1 MKKYFYSV
9 LCFLLLFS
17 ISNLWANH
25 PKVSKTEAPTHQSL
39 YYNSQKSKLEGFNIK
54 LSPSIFWKTMVL
66 ELEHPIGKKFT
77 IGLNVLAKLGTWDG
91 VKANRTMPQ
100 EDYLKNGVGFELA
113 AKYYFTADAPEGF
126 YAQANAA
133 YNNIF
138 YFDGNTRPFSFY
150 SHWREQQGATSSTFI
165 APQPFHF
172 GLGVGYQVIL
182 LPKHFIGNVMIGT
195 QGNFSGNNEFQFSL
209 YLAPSLG
216 YVF

>member
-1 MKKYFYSV
+1 M
-9 LCFLLLFS
+9 LLLLLFPICGLLAS
-17 ISNLWANH
+17 DPAYRED
-25 PKVSKTEAPTHQSL
+25 KKPTHNGI

-54 LSPSIFWKTMVL
+54 LSPSVFWKTIVV
-66 ELEHPIGKKFT
+66 EFEYPITKKFT
-77 IGLNVLAKLGTWDG
+77 IGLNVLAKLGSWDG
-91 VKANRTMPQ
+91 VKANRIMPK
-100 EDYLKNGVGFELA
+100 EDYLNNGIGFELA
-113 AKYYFTADAPEGF
+113 AKYYFTTDAPEGF

-150 SHWREQQGATSSTFI
+150 SHWREQQGATSGTFT
-165 APQPFHF
+165 APQPFHI

-182 LPKHFIGNVMIGT
+182 LPNHFIGNVMIGT
-195 QGNFSGNNEFQFSL
+195 QGNFSGNNAFQFSV